1 MRSIRRGSPIMGDE
15 LLDAFR
21 RSLGERNLSAVSAP
35 RVQLQLNR
43 GEHRHILAK
52 WLFFANRGEFR
63 DGDINEIMNKTS
75 CLSLLSN
82 AVVIWDTIHMQKI
95 VSRLQDSGE
104 TVKQED
110 LALNWPLLHAHI
122 IPNGMYDFSGC

>member
-1 MRSIRRGSPIMGDE
+1 
-15 LLDAFR
+15 
-21 RSLGERNLSAVSAP
+21 
-35 RVQLQLNR
+35 LQLNR

-82 AVVIWDTIHMQKI
+82 AVVIWNTIHMQMI
-95 VSRLQDSGE
+95 VSRLQNAGQ

-110 LALNWPLLHAHI
+110 LARNWPLLHAQTSFPTGCTIFPDANGTLDIAFNTLTSKNGLLCLPVHPA
-122 IPNGMYDFSGC
+122 PNRP

>member
-1 MRSIRRGSPIMGDE
+1 MCSRPQGPPILGDE
-15 LLDAFR
+15 LLHAFR

-82 AVVIWDTIHMQKI
+82 AVVIWNTIHMQKI
-95 VSRLQDSGE
+95 V
-104 TVKQED
+104 
-110 LALNWPLLHAHI
+110 
-122 IPNGMYDFSGC
+122 

>member
-1 MRSIRRGSPIMGDE
+1 MH
-15 LLDAFR
+15 
-21 RSLGERNLSAVSAP
+21 
-35 RVQLQLNR
+35 LNR

-75 CLSLLSN
+75 CLSLLSK
-82 AVVIWDTIHMQKI
+82 AVVIWNTVYMQKI
-95 VSRLQDSGE
+95 VSRLHDAGE

-110 LALNWPLLHAHI
+110 LARNWPLLHAHI